1 MVEVTGLEPLAAR
14 PGAQPTGLCSLLSR
28 FLFQA
33 PLRKPLSPVRA
44 STLKSRQNAE
54 TTKKDPSLNTMGL
67 FCKQWVIL
75 ICLKN
80 GFNFEV
86 MGSMKYPKHSILLL
100 FN

>member
-1 MVEVTGLEPLAAR
+1 MRVQKTPAA
-14 PGAQPTGLCSLLSR
+14 PDSAAGE
-28 FLFQA
+28 FYI
-33 PLRKPLSPVRA
+33 RK
-44 STLKSRQNAE
+44 K
-54 TTKKDPSLNTMGL
+54 TKKPTRKNVDFI

-75 ICLKN
+75 IRLQN